1 MTGRPRGIK
10 KRLKSI
16 INKETGEAEP
26 IRGGRERGRRTSLK
40 VKSLLF
46 NYNLSSSSK
55 YFYYS

>member
-26 IRGGRERGRRTSLK
+26 IRGGRERGRTSLK